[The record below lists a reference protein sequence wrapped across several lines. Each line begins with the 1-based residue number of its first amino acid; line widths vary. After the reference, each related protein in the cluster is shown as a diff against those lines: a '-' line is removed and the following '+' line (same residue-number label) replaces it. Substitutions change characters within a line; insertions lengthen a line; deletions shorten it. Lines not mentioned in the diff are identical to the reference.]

1 MAESSLGKETDVT
14 RTVSVQ
20 RVMTALFT
28 VATFALLLYTIGGP
42 DFGGG

>member
-1 MAESSLGKETDVT
+1 METDVF
-14 RTVSVQ
+14 RTVSAQ
-20 RVMTALFT
+20 RLTAMLFT